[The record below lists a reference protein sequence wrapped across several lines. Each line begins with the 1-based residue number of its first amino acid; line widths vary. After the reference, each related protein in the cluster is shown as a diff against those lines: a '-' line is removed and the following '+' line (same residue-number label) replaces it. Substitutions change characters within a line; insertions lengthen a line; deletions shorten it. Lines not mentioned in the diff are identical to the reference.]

1 MKWSIF
7 FVNILIHVG
16 IMALFLTV
24 FFFTIAQYFEKKIIE
39 DQIDFVIDDFVGNSL
54 KPVSETTKNE
64 IKHEINSAFDKQDL
78 SKADENIKKENKK
91 ISKKAWIFVTTLLSI
106 IFVIVIIFGFIYKWE
121 RYYLKFL
128 FNSSLISLIFVAL
141 TETLFMFLIAQN
153 YLSADPNQIKMK
165 IIDTIG
171 DNTCDPC
178 DPCNK
183 KNHDCIGSITAICLT
198 EKLIN

>member
-16 IMALFLTV
+16 VMALFLTV

-54 KPVSETTKNE
+54 KPVPETTKNE
-64 IKHEINSAFDKQDL
+64 IKNEINSAFDKQDL
-78 SKADENIKKENKK
+78 SKADESVIKENKEV
-91 ISKKAWIFVTTLLSI
+91 SKKAWIFVSTLLSI
-106 IFVIVIIFGFIYKWE
+106 IFVIVVIFGLKYKWE

-128 FNSSLISLIFVAL
+128 FNSALISLIFVAI

-171 DNTCDPC
+171 SNTCDPC
-178 DPCNK
+178 KHPE
-183 KNHDCIGSITAICLT
+183 CIGSITAICP
-198 EKLIN
+198 KP

>member
-7 FVNILIHVG
+7 FINIIIHVG

-54 KPVSETTKNE
+54 KPVPYETKKE
-64 IKHEINSAFDKQDL
+64 IKREINAAFAKQDL
-78 SKADENIKKENKK
+78 SKADEKVKKENKK
-91 ISKKAWIFVTTLLSI
+91 ISKKAWIFVGILLSI
-106 IFVIVIIFGFIYKWE
+106 IFVIVVIFGFKFRWE

-128 FNSSLISLIFVAL
+128 FNSAFISLIFVAI

-165 IIDTIG
+165 IIQTLDK
-171 DNTCDPC
+171 NRCDPC
-178 DPCNK
+178 K
-183 KNHDCIGSITAICLT
+183 HRDCIGSIQEYVHHQNL
-198 EKLIN
+198 

>member
-54 KPVSETTKNE
+54 KPVPETTKKE
-64 IKHEINSAFDKQDL
+64 IKHEINSAFAKQDL
-78 SKADENIKKENKK
+78 SKADKSVQKENKK
-91 ISKKAWIFVTTLLSI
+91 ISKKAWIFVGTLLSI
-106 IFVIVIIFGFIYKWE
+106 IFVIVVIFGFIYKWE

-178 DPCNK
+178 NK
-183 KNHDCIGSITAICLT
+183 KDHDCIGRNAKPICPA
-198 EKLIN
+198 KN

>member
-7 FVNILIHVG
+7 FINIIIHVG

-39 DQIDFVIDDFVGNSL
+39 DQIYFVIDDFVGNSL
-54 KPVSETTKNE
+54 KPVPKTTKDE

-78 SKADENIKKENKK
+78 SKADESIRKENKK
-91 ISKKAWIFVTTLLSI
+91 ISTKAWIFVGTLLGI
-106 IFVIVIIFGFIYKWE
+106 ILVIVLTFGFIYKWN

-128 FNSSLISLIFVAL
+128 FNSALISLIFVAI

-165 IIDTIG
+165 IIQTLDK
-171 DNTCDPC
+171 NRCNPC
-178 DPCNK
+178 K
-183 KNHDCIGSITAICLT
+183 YKDCMGKSIASCP
-198 EKLIN
+198 EP

>member
-16 IMALFLTV
+16 VMALFLTI

-54 KPVSETTKNE
+54 KPVPEKTKKE
-64 IKHEINSAFDKQDL
+64 IKEKIDNVFNKQDL
-78 SKADENIKKENKK
+78 SKADESIRKENKK
-91 ISKKAWIFVTTLLSI
+91 ISTKAWIFVGTLLGI
-106 IFVIVIIFGFIYKWE
+106 ILVIVLTFGFIYKWN

-128 FNSSLISLIFVAL
+128 FNSALISLIFVAI

-165 IIDTIG
+165 IIQTLDK
-171 DNTCDPC
+171 NRCDPC
-178 DPCNK
+178 K
-183 KNHDCIGSITAICLT
+183 HKDCIGKSIASCPQP
-198 EKLIN
+198 

>member
-54 KPVSETTKNE
+54 KPVPETTKNE
-64 IKHEINSAFDKQDL
+64 IKNEINSAFAKQDL
-78 SKADENIKKENKK
+78 SKADKSVQKENKK
-91 ISKKAWIFVTTLLSI
+91 ISKKAWIFVGTLLSI
-106 IFVIVIIFGFIYKWE
+106 IFVIVVIFGFIYKWE

-128 FNSSLISLIFVAL
+128 FNSSLISLIFVAI

-178 DPCNK
+178 NK
-183 KNHDCIGSITAICLT
+183 KDHDCIGRNAKPICPA
-198 EKLIN
+198 KN

>member
-7 FVNILIHVG
+7 IVNILIHVG
-16 IMALFLTV
+16 VMALFLTI

-54 KPVSETTKNE
+54 KPVPETTKKE

-78 SKADENIKKENKK
+78 SKADESVRKENKK
-91 ISKKAWIFVTTLLSI
+91 ISTKAWIFVGTLLSI
-106 IFVIVIIFGFIYKWE
+106 IFVIVVIFGFKYRWE

-128 FNSSLISLIFVAL
+128 FNSALISLIFVAI

-171 DNTCDPC
+171 SNTC

-183 KNHDCIGSITAICLT
+183 KDHDCIGSITAICPPP
-198 EKLIN
+198 K

>member
-7 FVNILIHVG
+7 FINIIIHVG

-54 KPVSETTKNE
+54 KPVPGTTKTE
-64 IKHEINSAFDKQDL
+64 IKNEINSAFDKQDL
-78 SKADENIKKENKK
+78 SKADESVRKENKK
-91 ISKKAWIFVTTLLSI
+91 ISTKAWIFVGILLSI
-106 IFVIVIIFGFIYKWE
+106 IFVIVVIFGFKYRWE

-128 FNSSLISLIFVAL
+128 FNSALISLIFVAI
-141 TETLFMFLIAQN
+141 TETLFMFLIARN

-171 DNTCDPC
+171 SNTCDPC
-178 DPCNK
+178 DK
-183 KNHDCIGSITAICLT
+183 KDHDCIGSVTAICPPPKFL
-198 EKLIN
+198 N

>member
-16 IMALFLTV
+16 VMALFLTI
-24 FFFTIAQYFEKKIIE
+24 FFFTISQYFEKKIIE

-54 KPVSETTKNE
+54 KPVPKTTKDE

-78 SKADENIKKENKK
+78 SKADESVRKENKK
-91 ISKKAWIFVTTLLSI
+91 ISKKAWIFVGILLSI
-106 IFVIVIIFGFIYKWE
+106 IFVIVVIFGFKFRWE

-128 FNSSLISLIFVAL
+128 FNSAFISLIFVAI

-171 DNTCDPC
+171 RNTCDPC
-178 DPCNK
+178 NK
-183 KNHDCIGSITAICLT
+183 NDHDCIGSVTAICPPP
-198 EKLIN
+198 KL

>member
-1 MKWSIF
+1 
-7 FVNILIHVG
+7 
-16 IMALFLTV
+16 MALFLTV

-54 KPVSETTKNE
+54 KPVPETTKDEIKNE
-64 IKHEINSAFDKQDL
+64 IDSAFDKQDL
-78 SKADENIKKENKK
+78 SKADESVKKENTK
-91 ISKKAWIFVTTLLSI
+91 ISTKAWIFVGTLLGI
-106 IFVIVIIFGFIYKWE
+106 ILVIVLTFGFIYKWD

-128 FNSSLISLIFVAL
+128 FNSALISLIFVAI

-171 DNTCDPC
+171 SNTCDPC
-178 DPCNK
+178 TNQVPNCLG
-183 KNHDCIGSITAICLT
+183 KNTASCP
-198 EKLIN
+198 